1 MTKFDSASAASE
13 VADACLLRAQP
24 VALWSEFFRHND
36 GSISA
41 HVGVCDEQYSYRW
54 PARP

>member
-1 MTKFDSASAASE
+1 LILHRQQAKTLMARP
-13 VADACLLRAQP
+13 LRAQP

>member
-1 MTKFDSASAASE
+1 MIEFDSASAASE
-13 VADACLLRAQP
+13 DADARPLRMQP